1 MVLAFMRLP
10 PTPNPAVIDSRSE
23 SAVERIEILE
33 AFVDLPD
40 VRRAAGKRHHM
51 ALCLALFN
59 PPKDRLPSY
68 STIRRVLLKLD
79 YGQYSAALDRSFGI
93 EPLPGETLAVDGK
106 VLRGSYQ
113 LETDNSD
120 SSPHPAIILVS
131 AYLVE
136 RGLILEPYQV
146 DGKTNEIKAFAQ
158 RIRGYWGVE
167 NKVHHVRDA
176 TQGEDASRIRMHQLP
191 QIFAVVRN
199 FALNLYRSNAFSN
212 MAQAERLCKFGL
224 DTLKTIFRMK

>member
-10 PTPNPAVIDSRSE
+10 PPAPSAVIDSRSE
-23 SAVERIEILE
+23 PAVERIEILE

-40 VRRAAGKRHHM
+40 VRRAAGKRHQM
-51 ALCLALFN
+51 ALCLALFTLAVTAGN
-59 PPKDRLPSY
+59 RGFIAIGDWLRCYRSELIALFQPPKQRLPSY

-79 YGQYSAALDRSFGI
+79 YSDYSAALARFFGI

-113 LETDNSD
+113 LETDNPD
-120 SSPHPAIILVS
+120 SPPHPAIMLVS

-146 DGKTNEIKAFAQ
+146 DRKTNEIKALPEFIENLALQ
-158 RIRGYWGVE
+158 GVVIAFDAISTQK
-167 NKVHHVRDA
+167 NLSAHH
-176 TQGEDASRIRMHQLP
+176 
-191 QIFAVVRN
+191 
-199 FALNLYRSNAFSN
+199 
-212 MAQAERLCKFGL
+212 
-224 DTLKTIFRMK
+224 